1 MQALESNVNNQK
13 KAQKKILTRLDQT
26 SLTSEDVMK
35 TYEKIGSEIGKL
47 VQEKNEAYGDSFGQA
62 CKILEVLYP
71 QGVAPNQYRDA
82 LAITRVI
89 DKLFRL
95 ANKKDAFGESPWR
108 DICGYAILGAANDE
122 LEKREEKDRENV

>member
-1 MQALESNVNNQK
+1 MSKNYES
-13 KAQKKILTRLDQT
+13 
-26 SLTSEDVMK
+26 
-35 TYEKIGSEIGKL
+35 IGTEIGKL

-71 QGVAPNQYRDA
+71 NGISPTQYRDA

-108 DICGYAILGAANDE
+108 DICGYAILGVANDE
-122 LEKREEKDRENV
+122 SSLA